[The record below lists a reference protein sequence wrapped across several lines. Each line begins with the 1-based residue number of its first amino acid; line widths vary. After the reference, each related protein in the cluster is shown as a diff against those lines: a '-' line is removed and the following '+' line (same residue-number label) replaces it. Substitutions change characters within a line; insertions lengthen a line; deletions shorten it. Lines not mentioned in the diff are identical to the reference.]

1 MKFIEP
7 NTPIIPFH
15 NHPKALLKFV
25 AERGIQVATIT
36 DHCSIDVQELDTDFD
51 ALISYWDYCEL
62 IARCQESL
70 NEPALGLHFGQRLTF
85 NGHGMVGLG
94 ALACNTVQEAL
105 ELALAF
111 KKMVSPVTHVQLNYE
126 APLASISCSPTFDNN
141 KLYPFFVE
149 TLFATLISSLK
160 QFTHQTH
167 ARYRFEFAY
176 PEPHY
181 ASEYEHFFDGEIIF
195 DAPHTR
201 ILAPR
206 EILATRLPTANPLI
220 VHTTKRFVA
229 ASQSSHLQNGYGII
243 ESIKQAIKKATTPAP
258 SLPEIARQLHTS
270 SSTLKRKLKEA
281 QSSYTT
287 ILSQTQLE
295 RACQMLETNQK
306 RVDDI
311 SVSLGYSE
319 ASAFRRAF
327 KCWSGLT
334 PSEYRQRFAYL
345 QNSLAAGEQI
355 LQQESA

>member
-25 AERGIQVATIT
+25 TERGLNVATIT
-36 DHCSIDVQELDTDFD
+36 DQCSIEVQDLDADFD
-51 ALISYWDYCEL
+51 ALISYKEYCQL
-62 IARCQESL
+62 ITLCQETL

-111 KKMVSPVTHVQLNYE
+111 KKMVSPVTHVQLHYE
-126 APLASISCSPTFDNN
+126 SPLASILCSPTFDNN

-160 QFTHQTH
+160 QFTHQKNM
-167 ARYRFEFAY
+167 RYRFEFAY
-176 PEPHY
+176 PEPAH
-181 ASEYEHFFDGEIIF
+181 ASQYEPFFNGEIIF

-201 ILAPR
+201 ILAPQ

-229 ASQSSHLQNGYGII
+229 SQGSHLQNAYGII
-243 ESIKQAIKKATTPAP
+243 ESIKQAIKKASNPAP
-258 SLPEIARQLHTS
+258 SLPEIARLLHTS

-295 RACQMLETNQK
+295 RACQMLEANQT

-311 SVSLGYSE
+311 SILLGYSE

-345 QNSLAAGEQI
+345 QNALVAGEQI